1 MQSHKRPHELSDI
14 LLKNLISACRGASYL
29 ISNRRLS
36 STRGPISEAAII
48 PKRLSLSSDR
58 FQMPFNSLTLSFRPC
73 QRRRILPHLVDLSIG
88 CFHRLI
94 QAIVFKSLFLLVM
107 NPHQLTLAFS
117 LEIVRGRGA
126 HFTHIVVFGKGC
138 FEINLCPLKI
148 KSQNISDVIGA

>member
-14 LLKNLISACRGASYL
+14 LLKNLISACQSASYP

-48 PKRLSLSSDR
+48 PKRLSLSSDLISFLKDR
-58 FQMPFNSLTLSFRPC
+58 RSKKLFNSLRLSFRPC

-94 QAIVFKSLFLLVM
+94 QAIVFKSLFLLMM

-117 LEIVRGRGA
+117 LEIVRGRAA
-126 HFTHIVVFGKGC
+126 HSTHFM
-138 FEINLCPLKI
+138 FEVNILDEQLKDI
-148 KSQNISDVIGA
+148 